1 MNGAILRDFARY
13 ACCALL
19 ATDPAKLSGKAR
31 SVIED
36 ACRNAGG
43 SAICDITLLESATLS
58 GKGRIPPYIGVES
71 FLHEVESR
79 FVVMPITARAC
90 ARAISLPAAYPKDPA
105 DRTIGAT
112 GLVEGLLLVTA
123 DPEIRRSKAVRTP
136 AKRSLL
142 LQS

>member
-43 SAICDITLLESATLS
+43 SAICGITLLELATLS
-58 GKGRIPPYIGVES
+58 GKGRIQPYIGVES

-79 FVVMPITARAC
+79 FVVMPIT